1 MDAEHSSIHDS
12 DKVRAIFAEAIL
24 SYALTVDNRN
34 TNSRTNELEYQQLRA
49 LEPILHQWKRQHH
62 SVVEEVA

>member
-1 MDAEHSSIHDS
+1 MDAEHSSIYDS
-12 DKVRAIFAEAIL
+12 NKVLAIFAEAIL
-24 SYALTVDNRN
+24 SYALTVDYRN

-62 SVVEEVA
+62 SVEEVA